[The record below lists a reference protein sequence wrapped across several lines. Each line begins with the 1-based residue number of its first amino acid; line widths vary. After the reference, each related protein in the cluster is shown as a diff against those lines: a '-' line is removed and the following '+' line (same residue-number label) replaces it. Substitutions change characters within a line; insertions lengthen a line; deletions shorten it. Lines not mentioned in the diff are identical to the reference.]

1 MTMDRSARV
10 ERALPGLFDQ
20 LAEARTPDYLEAAI
34 ERASS
39 RPQRPAWTY
48 AGRWLPM
55 DLVTTRVPSTR
66 APMRALGVLLLIAV
80 LLAAALAVYV
90 GTHQTHVPAPFGLAA
105 NGVVAYVTPSG
116 EVAVADP
123 ATGETEVLVS
133 DPRHARAPSFS
144 LDGTRVA
151 YQRLDTDGTKVI
163 VVDLARR
170 TPIQVAA
177 VPSPTD
183 LLQWS
188 PDGSKLAWISGTQ
201 AWIANTD
208 GSGAQALDVGMP
220 VGHEIE
226 WRPPDGKELV
236 VRGERDGKAGLFL
249 VALDGSEPQAIS
261 PLTTGEN
268 DFLWLT
274 WAPDGSR
281 LAYSNAEPKEVH
293 LVDVDRGVDTM
304 IHGDTGIGLM
314 FPRWSPDGSRLA
326 VMTWLSEQPDKVQVG
341 VLPVDDPSPHIT
353 LTGPT
358 FGSGIQHDWAP
369 DGRSILATEWGT
381 SQPWLLDPAGGPGR
395 RPDWSASFPDW
406 VEWQR
411 LAP

>member
-66 APMRALGVLLLIAV
+66 APMRALGVLLLIAI

-90 GTHQTHVPAPFGLAA
+90 GTHQTHLPAPFGLAA
-105 NGVVAYVTPSG
+105 NGVIAYVTPSG
-116 EVAVADP
+116 DVAVADP

-133 DPRHARAPSFS
+133 DARDARAPAFS
-144 LDGTRVA
+144 LDGTKVA
-151 YQRLDTDGTKVI
+151 YQRLDADGTKLM
-163 VVDLARR
+163 VVDLGRR
-170 TPIQVAA
+170 APIQIAILPA
-177 VPSPTD
+177 PSD
-183 LLQWS
+183 SLQWS
-188 PDGSKLAWISGTQ
+188 PDGTKVALLADGQ
-201 AWIANTD
+201 AWVANTD
-208 GSGAQALDVGMP
+208 GSGAHALDLGLDLDA
-220 VGHEIE
+220 EIE
-226 WRPPDGKELV
+226 WRPPDGAELV
-236 VRGERDGKAGLFL
+236 VRGIQGGQAGLFL
-249 VALDGSEPQAIS
+249 VRPDGSDLRPITPIDGSEN
-261 PLTTGEN
+261 EY
-268 DFLWLT
+268 LWVT

-281 LAYSNAEPKEVH
+281 LAYSMYPAREVH
-293 LVDVDRGVDTM
+293 ILDIDARADITLK
-304 IHGDTGIGLM
+304 GDTGIGLM
-314 FPRWSPDGSRLA
+314 FPRWSPDGLRLG
-326 VMTWLSEQPDKVQVG
+326 VMTWLTDAPQSVQVG
-341 VLPVDDPSPHIT
+341 VVPVDDPSPHVT

-358 FGSGIQHDWAP
+358 FPNAIQYDWAP
-369 DGRSILATEWGT
+369 DGKSILATEWGT
-381 SQPWLLDPAGGPGR
+381 SEPWLLDPAGGPGR
-395 RPDWSASFPDW
+395 QPAWSASFPDW